1 VAGVEQ
7 LSPQPPTPTPPI
19 HSPSESRWRIG
30 ASVQTIPISRQQ
42 ERYAMT
48 DLQYRTDERVADVD
62 DPISPW
68 HHLTIAGLSTLC
80 AVLISIQVVNATFI
94 PPVAAF
100 AVVVGA
106 LAVALA
112 RGGGRRTSFAAA
124 ATALIL
130 VLVNLPVAIDDF
142 RHPETFAGFVP
153 TAAAFI
159 AGIVV
164 VVSGVLAA
172 TQRAPRAALPSAVA
186 AVAVIAV
193 CVAISGL
200 ASASVTSDRREA
212 HDIVIDVRS
221 VAFPDVTIPA
231 GETGLFVDN
240 HDLIRHTL
248 LIEGTDID
256 VELPGATAR
265 RVTVDLM
272 PGTYQYICD
281 VPGHDAMR
289 GNISVTG

>member
-1 VAGVEQ
+1 
-7 LSPQPPTPTPPI
+7 
-19 HSPSESRWRIG
+19 
-30 ASVQTIPISRQQ
+30 
-42 ERYAMT
+42 MT
-48 DLQYRTDERVADVD
+48 DLQYRTDDRVAEVDDVD

-68 HHLTIAGLSTLC
+68 HHVTVAGLSTLC
-80 AVLISIQVVNATFI
+80 VVLISIQVVNTTFI

-100 AVVVGA
+100 AAVVAA
-106 LAVALA
+106 LAVALG
-112 RGGGRRTSFAAA
+112 RGGGRRTLFAAA

-130 VLVNLPVAIDDF
+130 VLVNLPVAIEDL
-142 RHPETFAGFVP
+142 RHPDTFAGFVP
-153 TAAAFI
+153 TAAALI

-172 TQRAPRAALPSAVA
+172 AQRAPRAALPSAVV
-186 AVAVIAV
+186 AVAVMAV
-193 CVAISGL
+193 CVAISGV
-200 ASASVTSDRREA
+200 ASASVTGDRREA
-212 HDIVIDVRS
+212 HDIVIDVRA

-231 GETGLFVDN
+231 GETALFVDN

-281 VPGHDAMR
+281 VPGHDAMH
-289 GNISVTG
+289 GTISVTG